1 MIEPRTRRLT
11 VVLATIA
18 LACAAILPA
27 AAHAAEPTDPT
38 SSELL
43 HVIVTFTAT
52 PGNAARDT
60 LRDAGA
66 RIRREFTII
75 DAISVELPANQVENL
90 TNHPLVRAVEPDWEI
105 AALERD
111 GSANAELAN
120 AWGVEYRAVHDT
132 GIQGQGI
139 KVAIIDTGI
148 DYVLPDAN
156 DPPNDLDTEFLGNYR
171 GGYDFVNDDADPMD
185 DNGHGTQ
192 IARTLGARQTDH
204 AVVGVAPRV
213 ELYGLKVLGANGSGE
228 YSALI
233 AALEWAVAN
242 DIDVVNMSLGGHEAS
257 AALQSAVEAAYRA
270 GIVLVAAA
278 GNAATLQDLRS
289 RCAVAYPAAYGEVI
303 AVASTDVGD
312 DVTGF
317 SCTGPQVDFAAPGS
331 LIYPLVPF
339 GICPW
344 CGPYVDAQESSS
356 SIASPHVAGVA
367 ALVLSHGIANAGD
380 PRTLA
385 DDIKAHLCATA
396 SLVSIAPSD
405 PRNPAWY
412 GCGVVN
418 PLQALIAA
426 PPPPADG
433 NPLPAAAAAGPIA
446 VDDFVLTTRDTP
458 VYVSV
463 LANDVDPD
471 DDPLIV
477 AAVTDP
483 PNGSATVEFDGSIT
497 YFPDP
502 GYEGSDTFYYRIS
515 DGAGGADTGK
525 VTVKVVQD
533 PGEVVDG
540 STIPFVGP

>member
-1 MIEPRTRRLT
+1 M
-11 VVLATIA
+11 
-18 LACAAILPA
+18 
-27 AAHAAEPTDPT
+27 AAEPTDPG
-38 SSELL
+38 SDELVN
-43 HVIVTFTAT
+43 VIVTFKAT
-52 PGNAARDT
+52 PGKAARDAVQ
-60 LRDAGA
+60 DAGA
-66 RIRREFTII
+66 KIRREFKII
-75 DAISVELPANQVENL
+75 NAISVELPANQVENL
-90 TNHPLVRAVEPDWEI
+90 KKHPLVTAVEPDGEI
-105 AALERD
+105 VALERD

-120 AWGVEYRAVHDT
+120 AWGVEYRAVHDA
-132 GIQGQGI
+132 GIQGQAI
-139 KVAIIDTGI
+139 KVALIDTGI
-148 DYVLPDAN
+148 DYVLDDPDN
-156 DPPNDLDTEFLGNYR
+156 VDTEFLGNYR

-192 IARTLGARQTDH
+192 IARTLAARRTDY
-204 AVVGVAPRV
+204 AVVGVAPGV
-213 ELYGLKVLGANGSGE
+213 ELYGLKVLGANGSGD
-228 YSALI
+228 YSGLI

-242 DIDVVNMSLGGHEAS
+242 NIDVVNMSLGGYEAS

-278 GNAATLQDLRS
+278 GNATTLQDLRS
-289 RCAVAYPAAYGEVI
+289 RCAVPYPAAYGEVI

-312 DVTGF
+312 DATGF
-317 SCTGPQVDFAAPGS
+317 SCTGPQVDLAAPGT
-331 LIYPLVPF
+331 LIYSFVPF
-339 GICPW
+339 ESCPW
-344 CGPYVDAQESSS
+344 CAPYVDAPESRS

-385 DDIKAHLCATA
+385 DDVKAHLCATA
-396 SLVSIAPSD
+396 SLASIAPSD

-418 PLQALIAA
+418 ALQALIVAP

-433 NPLPAAAAAGPIA
+433 NPLPAAAAGPIA

-463 LANDVDPD
+463 MANDVDPD

-502 GYEGSDTFYYRIS
+502 GYEGSDAFYYRIS
-515 DGAGGADTGK
+515 DGAGGADTGR

-540 STIPFVGP
+540 STVPFVGP